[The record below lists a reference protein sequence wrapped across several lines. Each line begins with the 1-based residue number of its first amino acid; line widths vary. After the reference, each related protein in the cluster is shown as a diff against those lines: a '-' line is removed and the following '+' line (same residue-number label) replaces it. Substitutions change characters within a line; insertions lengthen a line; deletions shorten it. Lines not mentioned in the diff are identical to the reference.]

1 MLVPCKNSKCCGKY
15 LLYANQGEQKVLLPL
30 TKAKIKTELRGA
42 LAVTSVEL
50 SYVNPS
56 KENPLECTYTF
67 PLEKTSVLSE
77 FTATFDDKVI
87 KTKVKDKEQAQEI
100 YDDAM
105 AGGHG
110 AVIAERKKKD
120 EVLTVKL
127 GNLLPG
133 QTAVLKSTIISQL
146 EIVAGNYFYALPAA
160 YFPDY
165 KKHGNKDKDAFG
177 YEFSYEV
184 SIFSDSRICNLSI
197 PEDAEITE

>member
-1 MLVPCKNSKCCGKY
+1 
-15 LLYANQGEQKVLLPL
+15 
-30 TKAKIKTELRGA
+30 
-42 LAVTSVEL
+42 
-50 SYVNPS
+50 
-56 KENPLECTYTF
+56 
-67 PLEKTSVLSE
+67 
-77 FTATFDDKVI
+77 
-87 KTKVKDKEQAQEI
+87 
-100 YDDAM
+100 M

-133 QTAVLKSTIISQL
+133 QSAVLKSTIISQL

-177 YEFSYEV
+177 YEFSYEAR
-184 SIFSDSRICNLSI
+184 IFSDSKICNLSI
-197 PEDAEITE
+197 PEDAEITA